1 MKKITIS
8 DLDGFTDI
16 CECEKMLGAV
26 MKKLISIFLI
36 IYVNL
41 FAIFAQDSLA
51 IDKDCAELKKYMQ
64 EASIDC
70 SMAIDEG
77 LLDVDDVIQKIKV
90 EYDSVKNKDKRDKKN
105 SKGIYSKIFAESISN
120 VFSKEL
126 PYKNSHMLIYTKDF
140 KYKPLKHFVFHS
152 KIYFEKKGNEFYV
165 EESDVRAIKKGMK
178 YTGDNQNLLKVIH
191 KGRELYR
198 FGIFSEYME
207 KKAKISINDKSIKVP
222 VKYVSSFVSN
232 EEISYKITDKS
243 IVVSITTCRPKDLEK
258 FRKRVSE
265 IRKEI
270 DSTDKTVIIDL
281 RNNTGGFVDNIHMIL
296 YSLLFEQNGENLEYF
311 SKMINKQGSKI
322 IELNTQIVR
331 DRVSVD
337 GDKEKVVRLRKFE
350 DKYLN
355 WEKVISEEDRNV
367 EFIVKNPKYNKE
379 LYILTNAS
387 TASAAEDFI
396 LFAKKIYN
404 KVIIVGDNTLG
415 CLTFSG
421 PRSYLL
427 PDSKVSLFLSPSDNR
442 QTIAMICGKN
452 WKGETYGVYPDYWAT
467 SEEIV
472 DTIVYLSKDEELR
485 KVILT
490 GKQ

>member
-1 MKKITIS
+1 MKKNVLFIT
-8 DLDGFTDI
+8 
-16 CECEKMLGAV
+16 
-26 MKKLISIFLI
+26 FLLLKFF
-36 IYVNL
+36 Y
-41 FAIFAQDSLA
+41 IFAQDSLA
-51 IDKDCAELKKYMQ
+51 IEKDCAELKKYMQ

-140 KYKPLKHFVFHS
+140 NYKPLEQFVFHS

-198 FGIFSEYME
+198 FGIFSEYMQ

-350 DKYLN
+350 DKY
-355 WEKVISEEDRNV
+355 
-367 EFIVKNPKYNKE
+367 
-379 LYILTNAS
+379 
-387 TASAAEDFI
+387 
-396 LFAKKIYN
+396 
-404 KVIIVGDNTLG
+404 
-415 CLTFSG
+415 
-421 PRSYLL
+421 
-427 PDSKVSLFLSPSDNR
+427 
-442 QTIAMICGKN
+442 
-452 WKGETYGVYPDYWAT
+452 
-467 SEEIV
+467 
-472 DTIVYLSKDEELR
+472 
-485 KVILT
+485 
-490 GKQ
+490 

>member
-1 MKKITIS
+1 M
-8 DLDGFTDI
+8 LDV
-16 CECEKMLGAV
+16 V
-26 MKKLISIFLI
+26 MKKNVLFITFLLLKFS
-36 IYVNL
+36 Y
-41 FAIFAQDSLA
+41 IFAQDSLA

-70 SMAIDEG
+70 SIAIDEG

-140 KYKPLKHFVFHS
+140 KYKPLKQFVFHS

-191 KGRELYR
+191 NGRELYR
-198 FGIFSEYME
+198 FGIFSEYMQ

-404 KVIIVGDNTLG
+404 KVIIVGDNTWG

-472 DTIVYLSKDEELR
+472 DTIVYLTKDEELR